1 MGATWDVE
9 IMLGLDLRALASF
22 ISACNG
28 GTGGSHRIFNLSAS
42 NGVLGAF
49 GAGDAIVRGL
59 LW

>member
-1 MGATWDVE
+1 
-9 IMLGLDLRALASF
+9 MLGLDLRALASF

-28 GTGGSHRIFNLSAS
+28 GAGGSHRIFNLSAS